1 MRKALMLLP
10 LVAAAFATGAAQAGT
25 YSVTQENDCKLV
37 TSGELAAVIQKVGAD
52 TGLNLPKDMAI
63 RAELHCAQDATTK
76 RFVYSIRAA
85 LEKLVNDGEQQRWAS
100 VAQLTGY
107 GTTAG
112 SAALLREVRFTVRD
126 VIRQEP

>member
-1 MRKALMLLP
+1 MIKAKMLLP
-10 LVAAAFATGAAQAGT
+10 LVLLAAGAAQAGT
-25 YSVTQENDCKLV
+25 YSVTQESHCAVV
-37 TSGELAAVIQKVGAD
+37 TAGELSKVVRKVGAD

-63 RAELHCAQDATTK
+63 RAELHCAPDGNTK
-76 RFVYSIRAA
+76 RFVYTIRAA
-85 LEKLVNDGEQQRWAS
+85 LEKLVNDGETQRWAS

-112 SAALLREVRFTVRD
+112 GSAAMLREVRFTVRD

>member
-1 MRKALMLLP
+1 MRKAMMLGL
-10 LVAAAFATGAAQAGT
+10 LALAAGAAQAGT

-37 TSGELAAVIQKVGAD
+37 TPGQLSEVIQKVGKD

-63 RAELHCAQDATTK
+63 RTEVRCTPDANSK
-76 RFVYSIRAA
+76 RFVYTIRAA
-85 LEKLVNDGEQQRWAS
+85 IEKLVNDGEQQRWAQ

-107 GTTAG
+107 GTTANG
-112 SAALLREVRFTVRD
+112 ASLLREVRFTVRD

>member
-1 MRKALMLLP
+1 MNKALMLLP
-10 LVAAAFATGAAQAGT
+10 VLAAFACGAAQAGT
-25 YSVTQENDCKLV
+25 YSALQESDCKLV
-37 TSGELAAVIQKVGAD
+37 TPGELAQVIQKVGAD

-63 RAELHCAQDATTK
+63 RAELHCAPDATTK
-76 RFVYSIRAA
+76 RFVYTIRAA
-85 LEKLVNDGEQQRWAS
+85 VEKLVADGEQQRWAS

-107 GTTAG
+107 GTTTG

>member
-1 MRKALMLLP
+1 MKKATMLGL
-10 LVAAAFATGAAQAGT
+10 LALAAGAAQAGT
-25 YSVTQENDCKLV
+25 YSVVQENDCKLV
-37 TSGELAAVIQKVGAD
+37 TPGQLQEVIHKVGKD

-63 RAELHCAQDATTK
+63 RAELHCAPDANSK
-76 RFVYSIRAA
+76 RFVYTIRAA
-85 LEKLVNDGEQQRWAS
+85 IEKLVNDGEQQRWAH

-107 GTTAG
+107 GTTAN